1 MARIIDT
8 EAELA
13 DVVRSMRTVGV
24 VGIKDGKRDPYEPA
38 YSIPK
43 MLAESGRAVIGINP
57 RYPKALGQ
65 PTLAS
70 VADLPEAVDV
80 LDVFRRIDAL
90 PELADELLALP
101 PEKRP
106 RLVWFQSGIRDDAV
120 AARLTAA
127 GMDVVQDHCL
137 GVLARRYR

>member
-1 MARIIDT
+1 MGRIIDT

-13 DVVRSMRTVGV
+13 DVVRNMRTVGV

-43 MLAESGRAVIGINP
+43 LLAESGHTVIGINP
-57 RYPKALGQ
+57 RYPEALGQ
-65 PTLAS
+65 PTLGS
-70 VADLPEAVDV
+70 VAELNQAVDV

-90 PELADELLALP
+90 PELAEQLLAMP
-101 PEKRP
+101 PETRP

-120 AARLTAA
+120 AARLATA

>member
-1 MARIIDT
+1 MGRIIDT
-8 EAELA
+8 EPELA
-13 DVVRSMRTVGV
+13 DVVRAMRTVGV

-43 MLAESGRAVIGINP
+43 MLVEGGHTVIGINP
-57 RYPKALGQ
+57 RYPEALGQ

-70 VADLPEAVDV
+70 VAELDQAVDV

-106 RLVWFQSGIRDDAV
+106 KLVWFQSGIRDDAV
-120 AARLTAA
+120 AARLVAA